1 VAAAASA
8 EVASTDLT
16 NVATWLQGV
25 AKDNQST
32 AMTTIVAIDDMI
44 QSDTSGAMVQI
55 LRNLLGPGPA
65 EGGVP
70 PVSVFA
76 DTFGDVASV
85 DTGNSCAI
93 RSVLTVPILDH
104 AVTSLSEFLL
114 DDVHGIASIW
124 KLVGTLAPR

>member
-1 VAAAASA
+1 
-8 EVASTDLT
+8 
-16 NVATWLQGV
+16 
-25 AKDNQST
+25 
-32 AMTTIVAIDDMI
+32 
-44 QSDTSGAMVQI
+44 
-55 LRNLLGPGPA
+55 
-65 EGGVP
+65 VP

-85 DTGNSCAI
+85 DTGNSCAM